1 MKKLIVPSIILGSAL
16 ALGAAEPKE
25 TVKNALKALGEKA
38 NYSWT
43 TTTETQGAQ
52 RQPNPVKGMTEKG
65 GCTFLCQE
73 LNTGTAEAVIKGE
86 QRIVKTEEGWKSAA
100 ELRAAGTGQGG
111 GGGARGAMMGRALLN
126 MRTPVALAEDL
137 LDKLKEC
144 KAGEGGI
151 ITADLTEE
159 GARELLTFGR
169 RERPGQESQNAPPGP
184 KNARGSIKF
193 WIKDGLVAKIELK
206 LQGTVTG
213 RDQQERDVARTV
225 THEIKD
231 VGTTKVAIPEDAK
244 KKLAS

>member
-1 MKKLIVPSIILGSAL
+1 MKNYIVPSIILGSAL

-25 TVKNALKALGEKA
+25 TLKNALKALGEKA
-38 NYSWT
+38 NYSWI

-86 QRIVKTEEGWKSAA
+86 QRIVKTEEGWKTAA
-100 ELRAAGTGQGG
+100 ELRAAGGG
-111 GGGARGAMMGRALLN
+111 PGAGGVRGAMMGRALLN
-126 MRTPVALAEDL
+126 MRTPVAQAEEL
-137 LDKLKEC
+137 LGKLKEC
-144 KAGEGGI
+144 KADDGGV

-159 GARELLTFGR
+159 GAKELLAFGR
-169 RERPGQESQNAPPGP
+169 RGRPGQESQNAPPGP
-184 KNARGSIKF
+184 KNAKGSVKF
-193 WIKDGLVAKIELK
+193 WIKDGLLTKIELK